1 MEGRGRGSRGGER
14 RSKAEQKHMAGEFT
28 IIRGLIDGEDGSIVV
43 DLPNLGAYHVLILS
57 CVFIAG
63 AYFGR

>member
-1 MEGRGRGSRGGER
+1 
-14 RSKAEQKHMAGEFT
+14 
-28 IIRGLIDGEDGSIVV
+28 VV